1 MLGKIEGKRRRGWQR
16 TRWWDGITDSVDM
29 NLSQVW
35 EMEKDREAWCTA
47 VHRVAKSWTQ
57 LNKATTTTDELKLRN
72 VLKNY
77 ISLYSQMTRRYLV
90 YLFISQNSLN
100 SSEMI
105 PIINHQAVR
114 QSSLQVR
121 EGEGIHHGEEMKRRE
136 EKDGALSLL
145 LRTYPWNCLLL
156 LYIS

>member
-16 TRWWDGITDSVDM
+16 TRWWDGITDSMDM

-35 EMEKDREAWCTA
+35 ETEKLREAWCTA
-47 VHRVAKSWTQ
+47 VHRVAKSWIQ
-57 LNKATTTTDELKLRN
+57 LNKATTTTNELKLRN
-72 VLKNY
+72 MLKNY

-105 PIINHQAVR
+105 PIINLQAVR
-114 QSSLQVR
+114 QSLQVR
-121 EGEGIHHGEEMKRRE
+121 EGEGIHHRGEMKRRE

-145 LRTYPWNCLLL
+145 LRTYPWKCLLL